1 MDILLT
7 KVSSAEFWFIISFIR
22 LKIYE
27 QTQQYPSSAFSPLLS
42 CQNPFFKTFLNPLSI
57 INPPPPLQ
65 QNLSCNPHFPNI
77 FFNSTFILFP
87 FFNR

>member
-27 QTQQYPSSAFSPLLS
+27 QTQQHPASAFSPLLS
-42 CQNPFFKTFLNPLSI
+42 CQNHFFKTFLTPLSI
-57 INPPPPLQ
+57 INPPPP
-65 QNLSCNPHFPNI
+65 P
-77 FFNSTFILFP
+77 TKP
-87 FFNR
+87 FL